1 MHNNNTTDQTETT
14 NLMTPVKGLL
24 VLLGIIIVVAAF
36 IALNTALGIHEFW
49 AGFLFL
55 LYWAGIEHFA
65 WDKLAA
71 CVAGAIVGLLMAC
84 LVFALPRWLGDAG
97 GLVVL
102 ALILVLIYCQV
113 MGWLPVAI
121 NLTTMLFLT
130 AGTIPAV
137 QESVNFA
144 DAFISLGLA
153 FIYFI
158 GLVWVGMR
166 VMAMKAATP
175 ANQ

>member
-1 MHNNNTTDQTETT
+1 
-14 NLMTPVKGLL
+14 
-24 VLLGIIIVVAAF
+24 
-36 IALNTALGIHEFW
+36 
-49 AGFLFL
+49 
-55 LYWAGIEHFA
+55 
-65 WDKLAA
+65 
-71 CVAGAIVGLLMAC
+71 MAC